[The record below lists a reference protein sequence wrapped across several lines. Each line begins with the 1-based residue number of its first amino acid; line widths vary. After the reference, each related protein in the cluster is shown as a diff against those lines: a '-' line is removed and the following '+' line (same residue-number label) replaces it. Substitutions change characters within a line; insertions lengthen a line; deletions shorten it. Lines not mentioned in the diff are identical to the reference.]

1 MDKNNIDST
10 LEELDA
16 ADNTLFENC
25 RKIVEECRTESAKR
39 LVGQQHVID
48 AILTSIIT
56 GGHLLLE
63 GVPGLAKTLAV
74 NTFAEFSGLDFKRI
88 QFTPDLLPA
97 DVSGTLIYE
106 QNTGRFSVRKGPVFT
121 NIVLADEINR
131 APAKV
136 QSALLEA
143 MAERQVTIGDETY
156 PLPEPFLVFATQ
168 NPIEQEGTYNLPEAE
183 LDRFL
188 LKVLVDYPGAQ
199 EEIQIVKTAGKANLI
214 KVNKVLSA
222 SKIKELQGAYEKIVC
237 ADKIVEY
244 IVNIVSVT
252 RNLNKG
258 RRTEFS
264 KYISFGASPRAG
276 IAMLQCA
283 KVQALFAGRSFV
295 LPQDVKNCALD
306 VLRHRLVLSYE
317 AAADGVT
324 ADDIISKILTFVPVP

>member
-1 MDKNNIDST
+1 M
-10 LEELDA
+10 
-16 ADNTLFENC
+16 
-25 RKIVEECRTESAKR
+25 
-39 LVGQQHVID
+39 
-48 AILTSIIT
+48 
-56 GGHLLLE
+56 
-63 GVPGLAKTLAV
+63 
-74 NTFAEFSGLDFKRI
+74 
-88 QFTPDLLPA
+88 
-97 DVSGTLIYE
+97 
-106 QNTGRFSVRKGPVFT
+106 
-121 NIVLADEINR
+121 
-131 APAKV
+131 
-136 QSALLEA
+136 
-143 MAERQVTIGDETY
+143 
-156 PLPEPFLVFATQ
+156 
-168 NPIEQEGTYNLPEAE
+168 
-183 LDRFL
+183 
-188 LKVLVDYPGAQ
+188 
-199 EEIQIVKTAGKANLI
+199 
-214 KVNKVLSA
+214 NKVLSA
-222 SKIKELQGAYEKIVC
+222 SKIKELQEAYEKIVC